1 MTDFHEQAINDD
13 TWVQVQTKLQGH
25 VLQSV
30 EWAAFQR
37 ALGREV
43 ARAAGDGWAWQGYI
57 MANRLGSYLYVP
69 HGPTLQEPGKLGE
82 AVESWRELG
91 RPVDFVRFEPGE
103 AGEAELKRLGAH
115 QVAEFQPQH
124 TAMLDLTVDEA
135 ALRAGLASGH
145 RNAVN
150 GAERRGLSFRESA
163 NPADGVEFLQLIHQT
178 AARTGFRPQ
187 SDHYLKT
194 MLEVLMPLGV
204 AKLFLAENEGKVV
217 AASIALDYAGV
228 RSYAHAASDYEARR
242 LQAAV
247 PLVWHMMLDAKA
259 RGMRMFDFWGVAPE
273 GAPSSHSW
281 AGFTNFKLAFGAK
294 RKSYAGTW
302 ELALRA
308 GRYQGYRVY
317 QTAKKVKKLLRGRL

>member
-1 MTDFHEQAINDD
+1 MQN
-13 TWVQVQTKLQGH
+13 KLHGH
-25 VLQSV
+25 VLQGV

-37 ALGREV
+37 VLGREV
-43 ARAAGDGWAWQGYI
+43 ARGAGDGWAWQGHI
-57 MANRLGSYLYVP
+57 TTSRLGSYLYLP
-69 HGPTLQEPGKLGE
+69 YGPTARAKSAWPAIAQ
-82 AVESWRELG
+82 SWRSLG
-91 RPVDFVRFEPGE
+91 RPADFVRFEPMGE
-103 AGEAELKRLGAH
+103 VSEAELERLGAH
-115 QVAEFQPQH
+115 RVAEFQPQH
-124 TAMLDLTVDEA
+124 TAVLDLTADEA
-135 ALRAGLASGH
+135 VLRAGLASGH

-150 GAERRGLSFRESA
+150 GAERRGLSFREST
-163 NPADGVEFLQLIHQT
+163 NPADGAEFLRLIHAT

-228 RSYAHAASDYEARR
+228 RSYAHAASDYEARK

-259 RGMRMFDFWGVAPE
+259 AGLREFDLWGVAPE
-273 GAPSSHSW
+273 GAPSSHAW
-281 AGFTNFKLAFGAK
+281 AGFTTFKLAFGAK
-294 RKSYAGTW
+294 RKAYAGTW
-302 ELALRA
+302 ELPLRS

-317 QTAKKVKKLLRGRL
+317 RAAKKVKTLLRGRS